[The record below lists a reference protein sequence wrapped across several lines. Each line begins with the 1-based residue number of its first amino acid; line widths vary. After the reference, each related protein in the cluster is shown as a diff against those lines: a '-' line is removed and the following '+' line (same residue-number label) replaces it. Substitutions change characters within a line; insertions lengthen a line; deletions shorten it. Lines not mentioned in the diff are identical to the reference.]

1 MTKAFDRVPLRT
13 GGSIPVLGLGVWQSA
28 RGAETRDAVKAALRV
43 GYRHIDT
50 ARIYENEADVGAG
63 MKESDVPRAEIFV
76 TTKLWNSDQG
86 YDRAL
91 KAFDASLVRL
101 GLDYVDLYLIHWP
114 VEGKRKDSWRA
125 LEKLRAE
132 GRARAIGVSNFM
144 IHHLEELAADATELP
159 SVNQVELS
167 PFLQHRDLRA
177 YCASHQIVVEAYSP
191 LTRGEKLAHPTVVAV
206 AQAAGKTPAQVLL
219 RWGLD
224 RGCVIL
230 PKSVKPARIA
240 ENADLDFTLDAAALD
255 RLDGLEEG
263 LTTGWDPRRA
273 P

>member
-1 MTKAFDRVPLRT
+1 MTKPFDRVPLST
-13 GGSIPVLGLGVWQSA
+13 GGSIPVLGLGVYQSA
-28 RGAETRDAVKAALRV
+28 RGRETQDAVREALRL

-50 ARIYENEADVGAG
+50 ARIYENEADVGAA
-63 MKESDVPRAEIFV
+63 MKASGVPRDEIFV

-91 KAFDASLVRL
+91 KAFDASLGRL

-125 LEKLRAE
+125 LERLRAE
-132 GRARAIGVSNFM
+132 GRAKAVGVSNFM
-144 IHHLEELAADATELP
+144 VHHLEELAADATEAP

-167 PFLQHRDLRA
+167 PFLQHRELRA
-177 YCASHQIVVEAYSP
+177 YCAAKKIVVEAYSP
-191 LTRGEKLAHPTVVAV
+191 LTRGERLAHPVVVDV
-206 AQAAGKTPAQVLL
+206 ARQAGKSPAQILL

-224 RGCVIL
+224 QGLVIL
-230 PKSVKPARIA
+230 PKSVTAARIA
-240 ENADLDFTLDAAALD
+240 ENAALDFTLDAAALAK
-255 RLDGLEEG
+255 LDGLEEG
-263 LTTGWDPRRA
+263 LTTGWDPRKA